1 MARYK
6 AAVVGLGQVG
16 LLFDDDPKRT
26 GVWTHCRAY
35 ERLTAHFDLVAACD
49 PEAARL
55 AKAQARFPALHA
67 HAQFDD
73 MLRNETLDVVSLC
86 TPPELHLGQ
95 IETLA
100 GKVRA
105 IICEKPLGG
114 SGTDAARVVDR
125 CKAAGTLLAINYY
138 KRFDGAVPTAVQM
151 IRDGL
156 IGTIRSATALY
167 AGPLEAVGSH
177 AIDLLCFLLGPIE
190 LNHAERTA
198 DDRYLAT
205 FSFAGDGHAAL
216 HQTGPREE
224 LVFELDIIGSKGRI
238 RILDNCDR
246 LEYKAFVASPRYS
259 GYLELQDTEAPA
271 VKAAERFL
279 PLFEEVAD
287 CLDGRLSTLTSDG
300 TSALLAQTFLEKI
313 LHAR

>member
-35 ERLTAHFDLVAACD
+35 ERMAARFDLVAACD
-49 PEAARL
+49 PEPTRR
-55 AKAQARFPALHA
+55 AKVEARFPALHA
-67 HAQFDD
+67 YAQFDD

-86 TPPELHLGQ
+86 TPPELHLSQ
-95 IETLA
+95 IEALA

-105 IICEKPLGG
+105 IVCEKPLGG
-114 SGTDAARVVDR
+114 NGADAARVVER
-125 CKAAGTLLAINYY
+125 CTAAGTLLAINYY
-138 KRFDGAVPTAVQM
+138 KRFDAAVPTAAQM
-151 IRDGL
+151 IRSGRL
-156 IGTIRSATALY
+156 GTIRSATALY

-177 AIDLLCFLLGPIE
+177 AIDLLCFLLGPIA
-190 LNHAERTA
+190 LNHAERTE
-198 DDRYLAT
+198 DDRTLAT
-205 FSFAGDGHAAL
+205 FSFAGNGHAVL

-224 LVFELDIIGSKGRI
+224 LIFELDIVGSKGRI

-246 LEYKAFVASPRYS
+246 LEYKEFAASPRYS
-259 GYLELQDTEAPA
+259 GYRELQDAVAPA
-271 VKAAERFL
+271 IKAAERFV

-287 CLDGRLSTLTSDG
+287 CLDGRSATLTSDG
-300 TSALLAQTFLEKI
+300 ASALRAQTLLEKI
-313 LHAR
+313 LDVR